1 MTSPTRGTIKR
12 TEKYLLAMIVAIIAA
27 SAILIV
33 ATPAAA
39 AVVHTSRNVTSA
51 EGTTSASR
59 AFTLVN
65 QERSKAGCATL
76 QLVSKLQIPAE
87 RQSRDQAARDRM
99 GHDGANGAPSNS
111 RLRGLGY
118 SRWAENV
125 AQFQTAQAAV
135 NFWSTS
141 PAHRATMRN
150 CAFRET
156 GLAVARSI
164 SGRLYWTQ
172 TFGG

>member
-1 MTSPTRGTIKR
+1 MKNPTGELVRR
-12 TEKYLLAMIVAIIAA
+12 TGKYLQALIVTIIA
-27 SAILIV
+27 SANLIV
-33 ATPAAA
+33 AAPAAA
-39 AVVHTSRNVTSA
+39 AVVHAPRSFTGAEGATSA
-51 EGTTSASR
+51 GQ
-59 AFTLVN
+59 AFKLVN
-65 QERSKAGCATL
+65 QERTKAGCAAL

-99 GHDGANGAPSNS
+99 GHDGANGATSNN

-118 SRWAENV
+118 ARWAENV
-125 AQFQTAQAAV
+125 AQFQSAQAAV
-135 NFWSTS
+135 DFWSTS
-141 PAHRATMRN
+141 PAHRATMRS

-156 GLAVARSI
+156 GLAVAHSN

>member
-12 TEKYLLAMIVAIIAA
+12 TEKHLPALIVAIIAA

-39 AVVHTSRNVTSA
+39 TAVHTPRSDTSA
-51 EGTTSASR
+51 EGTASASQ
-59 AFTLVN
+59 AFKLVN
-65 QERSKAGCATL
+65 QERNKAGCASL

-87 RQSRDQAARDRM
+87 RQSRDQAARDRL
-99 GHDGANGAPSNS
+99 GHDGANGTASNS

-125 AQFQTAQAAV
+125 AQFQSAQAAV

-141 PAHRATMRN
+141 PGHRATMRN
-150 CAFRET
+150 CGFRET
-156 GLAVARSI
+156 GLAVARSN